1 MYNLLK
7 NIPWEENIFFLFS
20 PPLLLCQEGTMVPDQ
35 SLVHG
40 KVQKVTAVV
49 YNLLILM
56 ALSLPSKYNMD
67 VWL

>member
-7 NIPWEENIFFLFS
+7 NFPGEENIFFLFS
-20 PPLLLCQEGTMVPDQ
+20 SPLLLCQEGTIVPDQ

-56 ALSLPSKYNMD
+56 ALSLPSTYNMD
-67 VWL
+67 V